1 MSHLLTPLEVEAKAK
16 DAGLSI
22 ADVCKR
28 AGIAQSTFSR
38 WKAGKTA
45 PTLTIYQRIEAVL
58 APAAEAS
65 V

>member
-1 MSHLLTPLEVEAKAK
+1 MSKLLTPHDVEAKAK

-38 WKAGKTA
+38 WKAGRTS

-58 APAAEAS
+58 SPVTEAA
-65 V
+65 

>member
-1 MSHLLTPLEVEAKAK
+1 MSDLLTPHDVEAKAK
-16 DAGLSI
+16 VAGLSI

-45 PTLTIYQRIEAVL
+45 PTLTIYQRIEAALIVT
-58 APAAEAS
+58 PEA
-65 V
+65 VI